1 MDNTFV
7 PPRFK
12 DSYGPVG
19 TFFLLFK
26 TPATNAYDGPY
37 VGAYPNESA
46 AWAPYA
52 NAKPTPT
59 PMRNYEMIL
68 CAKEGKTPFM
78 MHTNRVVD
86 RLKKEYTDPKEL
98 KKKIKEYES
107 EAWEDFL
114 DMTIQGATNWAA
126 HNVDPLEK
134 AMELQLS
141 DSVFI
146 GSHACSC
153 GAWCCGPEDLM
164 PAAYKDA
171 FPAQANCMTTV
182 KGLFTAGCGVGACA
196 HKFSSGSHAQGRI
209 VGKSVVKF
217 ANDNKG
223 YTPTVSDATIAKLK
237 ETVFKPMAW
246 YEEKKDFTTQAD
258 VNPNYI
264 SPHNFLFRLQK
275 IMGEYAGGWETLYGT
290 SDKLLEA
297 GLWKL
302 SFLGEDAEKLGAK
315 DSHELMRAWEA
326 VHRYFVGEACARSRL
341 ARKESRWPGY
351 YYKYD
356 YLKLDDVNEK
366 HFVNVKYDV
375 DKKEWSVLTRPMVT
389 II

>member
-1 MDNTFV
+1 M
-7 PPRFK
+7 PKEYK
-12 DSYGPVG
+12 DS
-19 TFFLLFK
+19 
-26 TPATNAYDGPY
+26 
-37 VGAYPNESA
+37 
-46 AWAPYA
+46 
-52 NAKPTPT
+52 
-59 PMRNYEMIL
+59 
-68 CAKEGKTPFM
+68 
-78 MHTNRVVD
+78 
-86 RLKKEYTDPKEL
+86 
-98 KKKIKEYES
+98 
-107 EAWEDFL
+107 
-114 DMTIQGATNWAA
+114 
-126 HNVDPLEK
+126 
-134 AMELQLS
+134 
-141 DSVFI
+141 
-146 GSHACSC
+146 
-153 GAWCCGPEDLM
+153 
-164 PAAYKDA
+164 
-171 FPAQANCMTTV
+171 FPAQYNCMTTV

-223 YTPTVSDATIAKLK
+223 YTPTVSDATIAKMK
-237 ETVFKPMAW
+237 ETIFKPLAL
-246 YEEKKDFTTQAD
+246 YEEKKGFTTQPD

-290 SDKLLEA
+290 SDKLLEV

-302 SFLGEDAEKLGAK
+302 SFLGEDIEKLGAK
-315 DSHELMRAWEA
+315 DSHDLMRAWES
-326 VHRYFVGEACARSRL
+326 VHRYYVGEACARTRL

-375 DKKEWSVLTRPMVT
+375 AKKEWTVLTRPMIS